1 METSPSPHNPVAFL
15 LALLWF
21 SWTETVDPCS
31 NEDDVN
37 FYQDLGK
44 ELINIPMVWFSSHML
59 LRLHVTKIHPAKKY
73 FPRKAWEDPQNQAP
87 QRPAGTLWE
96 GQCHMTHKYTYIYR
110 LILSKFKRPRWDSSW
125 FSLTSYC
132 RTLNWN
138 TGWGEPGPLLVR
150 TSSPNRE
157 KRVVLSLYKS
167 QFSGRSWKEGPPA
180 FCRQD
185 HILLTTT
192 ASDPD
197 HWPSR
202 IYSETQRNLL
212 PM

>member
-21 SWTETVDPCS
+21 SWTETIDPCS
-31 NEDDVN
+31 NEDYVN

-96 GQCHMTHKYTYIYR
+96 GQSHMTHKYTYIYTD
-110 LILSKFKRPRWDSSW
+110 LF
-125 FSLTSYC
+125 F
-132 RTLNWN
+132 
-138 TGWGEPGPLLVR
+138 PGLRDPVGIPLDFL
-150 TSSPNRE
+150 
-157 KRVVLSLYKS
+157 
-167 QFSGRSWKEGPPA
+167 W
-180 FCRQD
+180 
-185 HILLTTT
+185 LLT
-192 ASDPD
+192 AG
-197 HWPSR
+197 PSTG
-202 IYSETQRNLL
+202 TQAEVNQGHF
-212 PM
+212 